1 MLAAINSTARRALLQ
16 TAKRSGQH
24 ALAAAVAPLVGSAPV
39 AVAVAAAPRRLF
51 SSEDGESHSDF
62 APKYHAAKST
72 EKDEIL
78 KMIESHIKTYPV
90 MLYMKGTPQAPQCGF
105 SMQVVRILHAQGVS
119 FDSVNVLDH
128 PEIRE
133 GVKEYS
139 YVPRCLCGA
148 LWLWRRCADILICLV
163 SRSRQWPTIPQL
175 YVKGEFVGG
184 CDILTDMNKSGELAE
199 LLGEF
204 KKN

>member
-24 ALAAAVAPLVGSAPV
+24 ALPAAAVAASLVGSGP
-39 AVAVAAAPRRLF
+39 VAVAAAPRRLF
-51 SSEDGESHSDF
+51 STKDGESHSDF

-78 KMIESHIKTYPV
+78 KMIESHVKTYPV

-139 YVPRCLCGA
+139 YVPCCVCVACCGCGGGA
-148 LWLWRRCADILICLV
+148 L
-163 SRSRQWPTIPQL
+163 T
-175 YVKGEFVGG
+175 
-184 CDILTDMNKSGELAE
+184 
-199 LLGEF
+199 
-204 KKN
+204 

>member
-1 MLAAINSTARRALLQ
+1 MLMNTIVRRVARSAMSQRAFAARAVQ
-16 TAKRSGQH
+16 RA
-24 ALAAAVAPLVGSAPV
+24 AVPAAVAVQQSRFFSAK
-39 AVAVAAAPRRLF
+39 
-51 SSEDGESHSDF
+51 SGDDSHSDF
-62 APKYHAAKST
+62 QPKYHAAKST
-72 EKDEIL
+72 EKDEII

-90 MLYMKGTPQAPQCGF
+90 MLYMKGTPSAPQCGF

-139 YVPRCLCGA
+139 
-148 LWLWRRCADILICLV
+148 
-163 SRSRQWPTIPQL
+163 QWPTIPQL
-175 YVKGEFVGG
+175 YVNGEFVGG
-184 CDILTDMNKSGELAE
+184 CDIITDMSKSGELAE
-199 LLGEF
+199 LLAEF

>member
-1 MLAAINSTARRALLQ
+1 MLAAINSTARRALL
-16 TAKRSGQH
+16 TAARSSQ
-24 ALAAAVAPLVGSAPV
+24 LAM
-39 AVAVAAAPRRLF
+39 AAAPRASCAASSAAAPSVASAGARRLF
-51 SSEDGESHSDF
+51 SDDSHSDF
-62 APKYHAAKST
+62 QPKYHAAKST

-78 KMIESHIKTYPV
+78 KMIESHVKTYPI

-139 YVPRCLCGA
+139 C
-148 LWLWRRCADILICLV
+148 V
-163 SRSRQWPTIPQL
+163 SRCYGVASPNRSL
-175 YVKGEFVGG
+175 H
-184 CDILTDMNKSGELAE
+184 
-199 LLGEF
+199 
-204 KKN
+204 